1 MCILSSRCAG
11 FIDNKRID
19 VLADMIL
26 SPLGFVLIFILRH
39 TGICSTLA
47 HKARPPASP
56 LSRNL
61 KQTFMSLSQKSFILR
76 PEG

>member
-26 SPLGFVLIFILRH
+26 SPLGFVLTFILRY
-39 TGICSTLA
+39 TGVCVIL
-47 HKARPPASP
+47 ARPPASP

>member
-26 SPLGFVLIFILRH
+26 SPLGFILTFILRH
-39 TGICSTLA
+39 TGVCVILA
-47 HKARPPASP
+47 RTARPRLLCRTIMTAV
-56 LSRNL
+56 
-61 KQTFMSLSQKSFILR
+61 
-76 PEG
+76 GA